1 MRRLKRALLIGNSD
15 GIGLALTRR
24 LLDQGWAV
32 TGISRSP
39 SPLSAEHYHHHVADI
54 LDRPRYRDALR
65 RAWADEVDTVIYCAG
80 IGESL
85 QLDDLGFDTQVFDV
99 NLTGAVIA
107 ISETVPHMVARGHG
121 HFIGLSSQADSFI
134 NADAPS
140 YSASKAGLSSYLH
153 GLALAL
159 RKRGVALTHIRF
171 GFVATKMAKAEIQ
184 PFIVDAD
191 RAARVVERCMRKR
204 PIRYTFPKRMA
215 ALMWFL
221 RWGPRLRLG
230 S

>member
-1 MRRLKRALLIGNSD
+1 MKRALLIGNSD
-15 GIGLALTRR
+15 GIGLAVTRR

-32 TGISRSP
+32 TGISRSA
-39 SPLSAEHYHHHVADI
+39 SPIAATAYDHHVADI
-54 LDRPRYRDALR
+54 LDREAYRASLR
-65 RAWADEVDTVIYCAG
+65 AAWAEEIDTVIYCAG

-85 QLDDLGFDTQVFDV
+85 QLDDLGFDAQVFDV
-99 NLTGAVIA
+99 NLTGAVLA
-107 ISETVPHMVARGHG
+107 VAETVPHMVARGHG
-121 HFIGLSSQADSFI
+121 HFIGLSSQADTFV

-171 GFVATKMAKAEIQ
+171 GFVATKMAKADLQ

-191 RAARVVERCMRKR
+191 RAAQVVERCMRKR

-215 ALMWFL
+215 ALMWLL